1 MSLLTVE
8 TSSNHRTESVW
19 LIIIAILVAAVFI
32 SYSSRLSNLDKMIK
46 MLNEKVNNLESAIAK
61 LKKQLERPSRDQ
73 NHIKFNQNMI
83 ISGPYSEDNIDNPDN
98 LIENKPKISKLFDPR
113 VRIHE
118 RHQQEKE
125 KKESEKKD
133 DKK

>member
-46 MLNEKVNNLESAIAK
+46 MLNEKVNNLESVIAK
-61 LKKQLERPSRDQ
+61 LKKQIERPSREQ
-73 NHIKFNQNMI
+73 NPIKFNQNMI

-98 LIENKPKISKLFDPR
+98 LIEHKPKISKLFDPR

-118 RHQQEKE
+118 RHQQS
-125 KKESEKKD
+125 KKEPDKKD
-133 DKK
+133 DTK